1 MARIGLKYPVVAV
14 ATESGTSITY
24 ASGALMAKAIMASI
38 KINQSNV
45 KLYADDVLAELDKS
59 FIDGTLSFGA
69 DDLTDAMKVLLLGYT
84 EGAEVDAII
93 GSKEMSAGT
102 ATVAP
107 FVGFG
112 FYAKRIKSGV
122 ASWRAIWLKKVH
134 FSEPADEL
142 KTKGESVEFQTPTLE
157 GTIMVACDGNWKEEA
172 TFSSEA
178 NAIAWLNTKS
188 GYSAAASTG
197 LTALAMSN
205 GTITPAFSATK
216 YYYNCVATDNVAVT
230 ATAAGVI
237 KLYVDGVYN
246 QTLTSTVAGVA
257 IPVASGANKLFTIV
271 VQESGKSAKTTQ
283 IVVQRA

>member
-1 MARIGLKYPVVAV
+1 MAQIGLKYPVVAL
-14 ATESGTSITY
+14 ATETGSSISY
-24 ASGALMAKAIMASI
+24 SAGALMAKAILANI

-45 KLYADDVLAELDKS
+45 KLYADDMLAELDQS
-59 FIDGTLSFGA
+59 FINGTISFGA
-69 DDLTDAMKVLLLGYT
+69 DDLTDAIKVLLLGYT
-84 EGAEVDAII
+84 EGAEVDAVI
-93 GSKEMSAGT
+93 GSKELSAGGS
-102 ATVAP
+102 TVAP

-122 ASWRAIWLKKVH
+122 NSWRAIWLKKVM
-134 FSEPADEL
+134 FTEPADEA

-157 GTIMVACDGNWKEEA
+157 GTIMLAADGKWKEEG

-178 NAIAWLNTKS
+178 NAVAWLNTKS
-188 GYSAAASTG
+188 GYTAAASTG

-205 GTITPAFSATK
+205 GTLTPIFDVAK
-216 YYYNCVATDNVAVT
+216 YNYNVVATGDVAVT

-246 QTLTSTVAGVA
+246 QTLVTTVAGVA
-257 IPVASGANKLFTIV
+257 VVVASGASKLFTIV